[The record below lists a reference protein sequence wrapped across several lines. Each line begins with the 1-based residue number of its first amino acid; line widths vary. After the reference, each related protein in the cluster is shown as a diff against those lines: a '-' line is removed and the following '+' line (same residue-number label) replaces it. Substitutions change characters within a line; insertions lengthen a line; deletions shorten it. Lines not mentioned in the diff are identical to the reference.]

1 MMKLMFFLLLLALP
15 LSGKEDKD
23 KIPQE
28 EKDEQQM
35 AKVPVTLAEY
45 RVRNIG
51 KADPRFSAL
60 HKEIEAKGTTLTIDE
75 LYSRLLAGETFKI
88 ERAQPP
94 VVCKG
99 CNGFGKVPD
108 KGAGYRR
115 GDGKVPCSACRGYGK
130 VIPIQPLVVRW

>member
-1 MMKLMFFLLLLALP
+1 MKLIFTLFLLALP

-23 KIPQE
+23 KKPQE
-28 EKDEQQM
+28 EKDERPM
-35 AKVPVTLAEY
+35 AKIQLALADY

-51 KADPRFSAL
+51 KGDPRFSAL
-60 HKEIEAKGTTLTIDE
+60 QKEIASKGTELSLDE

-88 ERAQPP
+88 ERAQAP
-94 VVCKG
+94 VACKD

-108 KGAGYRR
+108 KGGGYRK
-115 GDGKVPCSACRGYGK
+115 GDGKIPCDVCRGHGK

>member
-1 MMKLMFFLLLLALP
+1 MKLLFSLLLLALP
-15 LSGKEDKD
+15 LSAKDDKD
-23 KIPQE
+23 QKPQDG
-28 EKDEQQM
+28 KDERPM
-35 AKVPVTLAEY
+35 AKVQVAMADY
-45 RVRNIG
+45 QVRNIG
-51 KADPRFSAL
+51 KEDPRFAAL
-60 HKEIEAKGTTLTIDE
+60 QKEIAAKGAELTVDE